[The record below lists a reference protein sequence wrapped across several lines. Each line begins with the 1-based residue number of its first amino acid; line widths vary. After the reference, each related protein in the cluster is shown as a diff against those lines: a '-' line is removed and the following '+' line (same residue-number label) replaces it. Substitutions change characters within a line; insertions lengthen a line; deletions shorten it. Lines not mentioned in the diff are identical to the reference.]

1 MTKNCYSEARKNN
14 ILESLMKK
22 ILIVLPLLFCT
33 MQAVADDKA
42 ELTTLLGEFLE
53 GATRNDAAIHDK
65 YWADELIYTSSS
77 GNRFGKAE
85 LMQGVTSR
93 GMLKPDEIETV
104 YSSEDVRIMQYGDAA
119 VVAFVLVGRSGAD
132 TKRYLNSGTFVK
144 REGKWQAVN
153 WQATVKAN

>member
-1 MTKNCYSEARKNN
+1 MKT
-14 ILESLMKK
+14 SLLLASM
-22 ILIVLPLLFCT
+22 VLAPSLAL
-33 MQAVADDKA
+33 ADDKA
-42 ELTTLLGEFLE
+42 DLTALLGEFLD
-53 GATRNDAAIHDK
+53 GATRNDAAIHNK

-93 GMLKPDEIETV
+93 GMLKADEIETV
-104 YSSEDVRIMQYGDAA
+104 YSSEDVRIMQYGDTA

-144 REGKWQAVN
+144 RDGKWQAVN
-153 WQATVKAN
+153 WQATVKTQ

>member
-1 MTKNCYSEARKNN
+1 MAKNCYSELRKNN

-22 ILIVLPLLFCT
+22 ILIALPLLFCT
-33 MQAVADDKA
+33 MQAAADDKA
-42 ELTTLLGEFLE
+42 ELTALLSEFLD
-53 GATRNDAAIHDK
+53 GATRNDAAVHDK

-77 GNRFGKAE
+77 GTRFGKAE

-104 YSSEDVRIMQYGDAA
+104 YSSEDVRIMQYGNTA
-119 VVAFVLVGRSGAD
+119 VVAFVLVGRSGVD

-144 REGKWQAVN
+144 HDGKWQAVN
-153 WQATVKAN
+153 WQATAKTD